1 MMHIA
6 TKSICAKVDEYARLK
21 IQIEEL
27 NSKAEAIADQLKGM
41 MTEKG
46 IDEMTA
52 GNHVVT
58 YKAVDSRR
66 LDTAAMKK
74 ILSPEAL
81 EPLMKVTTSRRFI
94 VK

>member
-1 MMHIA
+1 
-6 TKSICAKVDEYARLK
+6 
-21 IQIEEL
+21 
-27 NSKAEAIADQLKGM
+27 

-58 YKAVDSRR
+58 YKAVESRR
-66 LDTAAMKK
+66 LDTAALKK
-74 ILSPEAL
+74 ILPPDAL
-81 EPLMKVTTSRRFI
+81 APLMKVISTRRFS

>member
-6 TKSICAKVDEYARLK
+6 AKSICAKVDEYARLK

-46 IDEMTA
+46 IEEMSA

-58 YKAVDSRR
+58 YKAVESRR
-66 LDTAAMKK
+66 LDTAALKK
-74 ILSPEAL
+74 LLGEEAL
-81 EPLMKVTTSRRFI
+81 APMLKTISMRRFA
-94 VK
+94 VR

>member
-1 MMHIA
+1 MHIA
-6 TKSICAKVDEYARLK
+6 AKSICAKVDEYARLK

-58 YKAVDSRR
+58 YKAVGSRR
-66 LDTAAMKK
+66 LDTAALKK
-74 ILSPEAL
+74 LLGEDAL
-81 EPLMKVTTSRRFI
+81 KPLMKVISTKRFA

>member
-6 TKSICAKVDEYARLK
+6 AKSICAKVDEYARLK

-66 LDTAAMKK
+66 LDTAALKK

-81 EPLMKVTTSRRFI
+81 EPLMKVTSTRRFS